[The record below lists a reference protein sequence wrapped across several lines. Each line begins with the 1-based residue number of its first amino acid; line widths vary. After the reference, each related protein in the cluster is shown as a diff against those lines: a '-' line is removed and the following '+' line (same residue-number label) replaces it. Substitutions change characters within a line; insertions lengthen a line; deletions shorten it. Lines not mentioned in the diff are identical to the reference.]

1 MSRANFLLSVDIMSY
16 NNIITFLQ
24 HPDHKIWDSA
34 SIEKLEEIKKNKRT
48 WGWGVA
54 FLSYNALKRGS
65 QFLFSRRQVSR
76 QKRLCQIGANVGMKR
91 FHIVKYSYAASFSIK
106 TSFSSTKKTKKRDK
120 TKASFWKYIKNKGK
134 VTSDISVVICI

>member
-16 NNIITFLQ
+16 NNIITFLR

-34 SIEKLEEIKKNKRT
+34 SIEKLEEIKKN
-48 WGWGVA
+48 GVGVLH
-54 FLSYNALKRGS
+54 FWVITLWRRGS

-91 FHIVKYSYAASFSIK
+91 FHIVKHSYAASFSIK